1 MNIPFLPDARSADPL
16 RRIVQQAAA
25 RSGLSPQHVA
35 IILSHGLEG
44 IADEVSK
51 GRVVTLPGF
60 GAIFPVTRTTR
71 ARGTRTKVTQTVVRF
86 SAARGF
92 REQVRHGAPPSE
104 TGRRRYVRHMRNH
117 ALGGPE
123 GRCSERTF
131 TAARAFRDAIASQ
144 LGGEVSFD

>member
-1 MNIPFLPDARSADPL
+1 MNIPFLPDAGSADPL
-16 RRIVQQAAA
+16 RRIVQDVGA
-25 RSGLSPQHVA
+25 RTGLSPQHVA
-35 IILSHGLEG
+35 TIISHGLEA

-51 GRVVTLPGF
+51 GRAVTLPGF
-60 GAIFPVTRTTR
+60 GAIFPVTRTVR
-71 ARGTRTKVTQTVVRF
+71 ARGTDTKVTSTVIRF

-92 REQVRHGAPPSE
+92 REQVRYGAPPSE

-123 GRCSERTF
+123 HRCSERAF
-131 TAARAFRDAIASQ
+131 TAGRAFRDAIASQ